1 MKIGGKLVLGLAILL
16 IVLPILSLI
25 LYNLEVNPIS
35 TILNKPTVFIDSG
48 SNTFYLLIITVF
60 ISIIFGLFPAWFVSL
75 YNFKFKSLV
84 DFLLYLPLAI
94 PTYIMA
100 FSYGEILSFTGPFQL
115 FLRNYVPA

>member
-35 TILNKPTVFIDSG
+35 TILNKPNVFIDSG
-48 SNTFYLLIITVF
+48 YNTFYLLIITVF

-75 YNFKFKSLV
+75 YNFNVIVTS
-84 DFLLYLPLAI
+84 LPLYN
-94 PTYIMA
+94 PTA
-100 FSYGEILSFTGPFQL
+100 KLSEAP
-115 FLRNYVPA
+115 